1 VSAFFNGRDGVK
13 GWKIYGA
20 IEKSFRYF
28 FLIFGKKLKLEKYIK
43 KLNKKF

>member
-1 VSAFFNGRDGVK
+1 VRSLTGEMGSRVGKFMKRLKKFPL
-13 GWKIYGA
+13 I
-20 IEKSFRYF
+20 